1 MTNDAI
7 INKQQIMLTEEEQRK
22 AEEFHKSRIAF
33 IYVDGKIQ
41 YNEDKE
47 DDRDHMHWVMEDYG
61 ISCNEFENSKRGY
74 ISNGRIFLY
83 RGSDFAEIELSEISL
98 QYLVDLIDKH
108 NQYFDGE
115 TILVYSGMNIGKVG
129 EIWKP
134 LSCILIIEN
143 N

>member
-7 INKQQIMLTEEEQRK
+7 INKQQITLTEEEQRK

-61 ISCNEFENSKRGY
+61 ISRNDFEFHY
-74 ISNGRIFLY
+74 RI
-83 RGSDFAEIELSEISL
+83 
-98 QYLVDLIDKH
+98 
-108 NQYFDGE
+108 
-115 TILVYSGMNIGKVG
+115 
-129 EIWKP
+129 
-134 LSCILIIEN
+134 
-143 N
+143 